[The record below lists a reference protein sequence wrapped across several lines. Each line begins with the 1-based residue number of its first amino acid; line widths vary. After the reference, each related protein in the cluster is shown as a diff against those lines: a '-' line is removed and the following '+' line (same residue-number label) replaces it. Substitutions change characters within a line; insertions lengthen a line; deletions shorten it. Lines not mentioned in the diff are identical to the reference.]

1 MGLPNKLN
9 LKRKKELQ
17 REVKRQRALAKLI
30 HEALSQG
37 DLTVREAQVM
47 LQVVSSQIENAFY
60 LKRLKE
66 TLGSLELEITDKDEN
81 KTKAY
86 AGLLEA
92 LSGEHIQTATD
103 LIKGFLNA
111 VDGQIALE
119 NTKRNYTELELDLLE

>member
-1 MGLPNKLN
+1 
-9 LKRKKELQ
+9 
-17 REVKRQRALAKLI
+17 
-30 HEALSQG
+30 
-37 DLTVREAQVM
+37 M